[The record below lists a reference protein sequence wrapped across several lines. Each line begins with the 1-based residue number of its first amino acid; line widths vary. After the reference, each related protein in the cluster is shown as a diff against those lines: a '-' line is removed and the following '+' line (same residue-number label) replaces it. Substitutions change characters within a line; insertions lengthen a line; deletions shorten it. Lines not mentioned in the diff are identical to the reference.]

1 MASELTPIRLRFLA
15 DDGRTNI
22 ANVIPTSVLK
32 DVGASLKRAIDLNE
46 DNLVPWGT
54 AESVGL
60 TEGTVGIARNTYF
73 NQLVPNSVLPL
84 LDAADAQIRNGNITV
99 DTAFGMAQARLDS
112 IRAAVRP

>member
-1 MASELTPIRLRFLA
+1 VDSDQAAILA

-22 ANVIPTSVLK
+22 SSVIPTSVLK

-46 DNLVPWGT
+46 DNLVPWGE

-60 TEGTVGIARNTYF
+60 SEGSVGIARNTYF
-73 NQLVPNSVLPL
+73 TQLVPTSVLPL
-84 LDAADAQIRNGNITV
+84 LESADAAIRSGSIQV
-99 DTAFGMAQARLDS
+99 DSAFGMTQTRLDS